1 MTDRRPGP
9 PLFELLRQDQ
19 PDPDDQQDGRQD
31 HGADTEPAESARSE
45 SARSVTARS
54 DAAQPQTT
62 RPASETSPDRAP
74 ISAGVSRAE
83 RSAATMPDEPMPNEG
98 GVVLSMPRVY
108 MLIAIIAILLVLVW
122 AGAYKAGFGDGK
134 REMESLI
141 PENSLVMPPNTGGE
155 AVNNPESQPVESGLN
170 ASSINSSTNP
180 VPSERVGQPPRVPA
194 RSATTVMTAQGF
206 TEQDPRQTG
215 YNYLQLAT
223 LSTEQAANAVVFMN
237 ENGIQII
244 GVPVVDS
251 GVRAGNNPSRYTLYS
266 LGLAVPGGGEFRAMQ
281 SQRTAHTR
289 EIARLGTQWQ
299 RERRGGSDFAESK
312 TQWVKYN

>member
-1 MTDRRPGP
+1 M
-9 PLFELLRQDQ
+9 FELLRQDQ
-19 PDPDDQQDGRQD
+19 PDPDDRQDGRED
-31 HGADTEPAESARSE
+31 AGADTQSPKAPRLD
-45 SARSVTARS
+45 TART
-54 DAAQPQTT
+54 QPAHQSV
-62 RPASETSPDRAP
+62 RPASGTQSDRAP

-83 RSAATMPDEPMPNEG
+83 RSAATMSEEPMPNDG

-108 MLIAIIAILLVLVW
+108 LLIALVAILLVLVW

-141 PENSLVMPPNTGGE
+141 PENSLVMPPNSVGE
-155 AVNNPESQPVESGLN
+155 AINNPDSQPVESGLN
-170 ASSINSSTNP
+170 TGSINSTTDP

-206 TEQDPRQTG
+206 TEQDPRQAG

-223 LSTEQAANAVVFMN
+223 LSTEQAANAIVFMN